1 MHITRYVLYI
11 IRISKKPITK
21 RINTEFFSLCDRMT
35 RRGRFQV
42 RGSISDCVSVTGAR
56 VFTREHRVV
65 NQSTP
70 CAAVPSS
77 GRKLQNLTYTSRLSY
92 TVLIIIL
99 LLLLFIIYYYH
110 RRPRRVTGR
119 CWSFAVG
126 IYFFFLLYIF
136 VLRPMP
142 PRTMGDATAEYNA
155 HRCTVHCSFLVFSFF
170 SLHLLWPA
178 RRFSPGGRHTAGVF
192 VFFLLL
198 FFVRVRPL
206 YL

>member
-1 MHITRYVLYI
+1 MHITRFVLYI
-11 IRISKKPITK
+11 IRNSKKPITK
-21 RINTEFFSLCDRMT
+21 CINTEFFSLCDRMT

-56 VFTREHRVV
+56 VFTQEHRVV

-126 IYFFFLLYIF
+126 IYFFFTLHFRFKANAAAYNGRRDCGIQCTQ
-136 VLRPMP
+136 VYRPL
-142 PRTMGDATAEYNA
+142 
-155 HRCTVHCSFLVFSFF
+155 FLFSFF
-170 SLHLLWPA
+170 FF
-178 RRFSPGGRHTAGVF
+178 FSPSSLACATLFAGRAPHRRSLCIF
-192 VFFLLL
+192 SSSFY
-198 FFVRVRPL
+198 VRVRPL